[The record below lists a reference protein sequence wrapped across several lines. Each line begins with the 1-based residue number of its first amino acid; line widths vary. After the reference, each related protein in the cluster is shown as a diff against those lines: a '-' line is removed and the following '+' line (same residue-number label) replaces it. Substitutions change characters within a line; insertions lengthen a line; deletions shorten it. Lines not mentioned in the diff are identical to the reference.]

1 VNEQVEINC
10 LSYSIFGDLYIGSQN
25 DTVSLILPGYTST
38 KKDQRDF
45 ANAMVNMTGYSA
57 LVIEY
62 SGHGESQFELKNTSP
77 AQHILEVV
85 SSYDWLVNK
94 FPDCR
99 INVIGTSYGGFL
111 GSHLSLYRNINQLVL
126 RAPAIYQPQELYTT
140 WAYRLSNDVA
150 YATKIKEYRQNSI
163 KLANH
168 PLLARENHT
177 AKEVLVVV
185 HENDEI
191 VPTQTTDSYIKAFN
205 ADSYL
210 AKNFSHSTTYSP
222 VSDQQLSSYR
232 EYIANWL
239 IKNN

>member
-1 VNEQVEINC
+1 MNNIYKISCLDYEI
-10 LSYSIFGDLYIGSQN
+10 SSDFHIGKRK
-25 DTVSLILPGYTST
+25 DTILLILPGYTST
-38 KKDQRDF
+38 KQDQRAF
-45 ANAMVNMTGYSA
+45 AISMVSMTGYSA
-57 LVIEY
+57 LVIDY
-62 SGHGESQFELKNTSP
+62 SGHGESPFELKNTSP
-77 AQHILEVV
+77 AQHLLEVV

-94 FPDCR
+94 FPNCS
-99 INVIGTSYGGFL
+99 IKVIGTSYGGFL

-140 WAYRLSNDVA
+140 WAYRLSNDEA
-150 YATKIKEYRQNSI
+150 YTTKIKEYRQNSI
-163 KLANH
+163 ELANH

-177 AKEVLVVV
+177 TKEALVVV

-191 VPTQTTDSYIKAFN
+191 VPTQTTDAYIKAFN

-239 IKNN
+239 MKNN